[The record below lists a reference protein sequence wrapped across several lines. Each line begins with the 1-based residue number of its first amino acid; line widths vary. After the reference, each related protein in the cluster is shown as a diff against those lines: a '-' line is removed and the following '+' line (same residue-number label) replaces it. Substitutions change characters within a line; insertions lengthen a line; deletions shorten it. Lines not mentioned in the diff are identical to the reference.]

1 MSRLSVSQVV
11 SFPRISP
18 NADEVVAGVISA
30 QDHPS
35 LRGVAAQSIELL
47 RARCKA
53 AEDAARAAGAD
64 ASRARAELLRT
75 RQVCQEMLDASVLE
89 VLQLK
94 RELQARDEQALHQSS
109 RSESP
114 AVPQPTDDSGD
125 DEIPFHKIEAAL
137 AATPLCS

>member
-1 MSRLSVSQVV
+1 MSRLAVSQVV

-18 NADEVVAGVISA
+18 MADEVAAGVISA

-35 LRGVAAQSIELL
+35 LRSVAAHSIELL

-53 AEDAARAAGAD
+53 AEDAARAAGAE

-94 RELQARDEQALHQSS
+94 RELQARDEQALQQPSGSDTPAMPQS
-109 RSESP
+109 
-114 AVPQPTDDSGD
+114 ADDSGE